1 MTAGRLV
8 NLYDLMD
15 SAYDAAE
22 IRAHSRALGHV
33 PIIDVNPR
41 RDACLKKELAEEDK
55 RRALVGHRAAEDPL
69 QRAQRRRTGQRQP
82 QRQPRRQNRPGAWP
96 REGDVPSDVRHS
108 GHHRFSDHP
117 SHRIASRIAA
127 RKRVRSLPK
136 NREVDETWPKSTP
149 KCPRRQKNGG
159 SGVATVKN
167 NSSQHVSAMF
177 IRARA
182 DALRRSASGSIE
194 NIFSIAAIAI
204 ELAERF
210 SFFLERGDQNRI
222 S

>member
-1 MTAGRLV
+1 
-8 NLYDLMD
+8 
-15 SAYDAAE
+15 
-22 IRAHSRALGHV
+22 
-33 PIIDVNPR
+33 PR
-41 RDACLKKELAEEDK
+41 RLPQEGIGRGRQASSA
-55 RRALVGHRAAEDPL
+55 RRPSRRRGYPL

-159 SGVATVKN
+159 SGVATVKQPSRTTQAN
-167 NSSQHVSAMF
+167 TSQLCSFVREPTRSDVLQVAHTSPERLRRGRREPNPLTSRVGRPRRLWAGHSPAPSMKEESF
-177 IRARA
+177 GPKT
-182 DALRRSASGSIE
+182 ALRGRTPGRPGGE
-194 NIFSIAAIAI
+194 P
-204 ELAERF
+204 RK
-210 SFFLERGDQNRI
+210 
-222 S
+222 